1 MPRHS
6 DSKKN
11 RPGTSMAGANGRT
24 VEETNRRQEQK
35 LHMKRGRELAAG
47 KQGGDGKPLSKTQ
60 QDYEAYK
67 YTAKMMKD
75 YDKDTK
81 KKSPKKKGPS
91 GRKSPLGK
99 L

>member
-35 LHMKRGRELAAG
+35 LHCKNDEGLR
-47 KQGGDGKPLSKTQ
+47 
-60 QDYEAYK
+60 
-67 YTAKMMKD
+67 
-75 YDKDTK
+75 
-81 KKSPKKKGPS
+81 
-91 GRKSPLGK
+91 
-99 L
+99 